1 MPTSI
6 PDQPSFNNLF
16 LILILT
22 DDYYMEKDLLLI
34 MVNHEIAFKF
44 KVSENENNI
53 QYTKIMEINAE
64 VAAGRIG
71 DGGLNHF

>member
-1 MPTSI
+1 MPTSV

-34 MVNHEIAFKF
+34 MVNHETAFKF

>member
-34 MVNHEIAFKF
+34 MVNHETAFKF

>member
-1 MPTSI
+1 MPTSV

>member
-22 DDYYMEKDLLLI
+22 NDYYMEKDLLLI
-34 MVNHEIAFKF
+34 MVNHKIAFKC
-44 KVSENENNI
+44 KVSENENNV

-64 VAAGRIG
+64 VAAGRMG
-71 DGGLNHF
+71 A